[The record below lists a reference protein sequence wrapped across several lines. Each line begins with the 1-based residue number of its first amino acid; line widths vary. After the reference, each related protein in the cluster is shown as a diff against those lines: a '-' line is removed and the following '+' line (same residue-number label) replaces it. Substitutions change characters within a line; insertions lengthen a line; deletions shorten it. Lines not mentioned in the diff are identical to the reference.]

1 MVWWDVDGVLIV
13 GEGFSALLPQLGI
26 RREDTSAFFLGPFQ
40 ECLLG
45 RARLADVLPPFLQQW
60 GWAGGVDSFLKTW
73 FDSERTKNDAAWAW
87 LTRLAEWHVP
97 QYLAT
102 NQEAT
107 RLALLMDDL
116 GLGSLVTGTLAS
128 SDLGARKPD
137 PVYFARAL
145 IQSGAPDPARVLF
158 WDDQIANVQAAAAAG
173 IQAAWYQSP
182 EQLGAEMTA
191 VTFTRGPRR

>member
-40 ECLLG
+40 ECLVG
-45 RARLADVLPPFLQQW
+45 RAQLADVLPPFLHEW
-60 GWAGGVDSFLKTW
+60 GWASGVNAFLKTW
-73 FDSERTKNDAAWAW
+73 FDSERTKNAVAWDW
-87 LTRLAEWHVP
+87 LQRLAQWRVP

-102 NQEAT
+102 NQEST
-107 RLALLMDDL
+107 RLQVLMDDM

-128 SDLGARKPD
+128 SELGARKPD

-145 IQSGAPDPARVLF
+145 DHAGAPDPTRVLF
-158 WDDQIANVQAAAAAG
+158 WDDQVANVAAARAAG
-173 IQAAWYQSP
+173 LHAVLYQGPEPLQVEMAA
-182 EQLGAEMTA
+182 A
-191 VTFTRGPRR
+191 TFTRAPRG